1 MLYDREKIIA
11 LRLKLGLSMN
21 ELARR
26 SGIRGPSMH
35 AIEKGTVK
43 EIRAST
49 LMGIASALG
58 VRVQDIMKVPPKGKA
73 DVSVEAMTAF
83 GQLSVENQQAMLA
96 AMLSLAAQQKKKT

>member
-1 MLYDREKIIA
+1 MLYDRDKIVA
-11 LRLKLGLSMN
+11 LRKKLGISMN

-58 VRVQDIMKVPPKGKA
+58 VRLQDIIRVPNRGKTDIA
-73 DVSVEAMTAF
+73 VEA
-83 GQLSVENQQAMLA
+83 LSTFSELTPSNQQAILA
-96 AMLSLAAQQKKKT
+96 AMLSLAAQQKKKP